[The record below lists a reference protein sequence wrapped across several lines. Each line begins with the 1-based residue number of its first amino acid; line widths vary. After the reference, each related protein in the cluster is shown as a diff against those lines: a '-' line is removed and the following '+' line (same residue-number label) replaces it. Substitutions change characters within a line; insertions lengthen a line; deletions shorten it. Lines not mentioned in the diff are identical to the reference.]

1 MFCYC
6 DSKRSFMITKGS
18 SIARSSMIDR
28 VIRAERYLENHRI
41 NIFVSHLRL
50 DLIISIVILNLRIK
64 NRDSGSRPSYSILS
78 QTVKKPE

>member
-1 MFCYC
+1 MFCYY
-6 DSKRSFMITKGS
+6 DSKRSFMVTKGS

-28 VIRAERYLENHRI
+28 IIRAERYLENLRI

-50 DLIISIVILNLRIK
+50 HLIVILNLRIK

-78 QTVKKPE
+78 QTVKKAE